1 MLRGRS
7 RRIVVEPIKAPS
19 SKSDPSEAS
28 KPGLAKTAAERA
40 KAATPKPATDAKQR
54 T

>member
-19 SKSDPSEAS
+19 PKSKPSKSVEPDGRAQAPPDSA
-28 KPGLAKTAAERA
+28 KP
-40 KAATPKPATDAKQR
+40 PAQTKQ
-54 T
+54 TT